1 MACPTCDHTMQG
13 VSEWVWWCPRCG
25 TIKDPSGITKPKI
38 VERVA
43 NLRDFFDNDN
53 DDPIVVM
60 LNQMGIS
67 EAIGKHAERE

>member
-1 MACPTCDHTMQG
+1 MSCVNCDQTMQRL
-13 VSEWVWWCPRCG
+13 SDDVWWCPRCG
-25 TIKDPSGITKPKI
+25 TLKDRTEFTKPKI
-38 VERVA
+38 VERVTEFR
-43 NLRDFFDNDN
+43 NFFDNDN